1 MTLSKN
7 ARVAGLLYLVGSL
20 LGIVR
25 LIYVPNTL
33 FVYGNA
39 TKTANNIA
47 EHELL
52 FRFGI
57 VSYLLCAALWTFVT
71 LALYRLFKE
80 VNQGLAVLMV
90 ILGSLMVTPIFFAN
104 TVNDAAALLFVR
116 GGGYLS
122 VFDKSQRDAF
132 ARLFLDLH
140 HQLDLANEIFW
151 GLWLIP
157 FGLLV
162 YRSGFLPRI
171 LGVWLVIASFA
182 YMALSFT
189 GFLFPA
195 YEDQVG
201 NIAQPILLGEITT
214 MLWLLIMGANEKP
227 GSSEKARRC
236 SSFMMPPFN
245 IGSSDRGKYQLRWA
259 REMVDDWDK
268 AASFRVGA
276 LPRVA
281 QLHR

>member
-7 ARVAGLLYLVGSL
+7 ARVAGLLYLIGSL
-20 LGIVR
+20 FGIVR

-39 TKTANNIA
+39 TATANNIA

-57 VSYLLCAALWTFVT
+57 VSYLLCAALWIFVT
-71 LALYRLFKE
+71 LALYRLFKG
-80 VNQGLAVLMV
+80 VNQALAVLMV
-90 ILGSLMVTPIFFAN
+90 ILGSLMVTPIFFVN

-122 VFDKSQRDAF
+122 VFDKPQRDAF

-151 GLWLIP
+151 GLWLVP
-157 FGLLV
+157 YGLLV
-162 YRSGFLPRI
+162 YRSRFVPRI
-171 LGVWLVIASFA
+171 LGVWLVIACFA
-182 YMALSFT
+182 YLALSFT

-195 YEDQVG
+195 YEDKVG
-201 NIAQPILLGEITT
+201 DITQPVLLGEVAT

-227 GSSEKARRC
+227 R
-236 SSFMMPPFN
+236 
-245 IGSSDRGKYQLRWA
+245 
-259 REMVDDWDK
+259 VD
-268 AASFRVGA
+268 
-276 LPRVA
+276 
-281 QLHR
+281 

>member
-20 LGIVR
+20 FGIVR

-39 TKTANNIA
+39 TATANNIA

-52 FRFGI
+52 FRLGI
-57 VSYLLCAALWTFVT
+57 VSYLLCAALWIFVT
-71 LALYRLFKE
+71 LALYRLFKG
-80 VNQGLAVLMV
+80 VNQALAVLMV
-90 ILGSLMVTPIFFAN
+90 ILGSLMVTPIFFVN

-122 VFDKSQRDAF
+122 VF

-157 FGLLV
+157 YGLLV
-162 YRSGFLPRI
+162 YRSRFVPRI
-171 LGVWLVIASFA
+171 LGVWLIIACFA
-182 YMALSFT
+182 YLVLSFT

-195 YEDQVG
+195 YEDQAG
-201 NIAQPILLGEITT
+201 NIAQPILLGEVAT

-227 GSSEKARRC
+227 
-236 SSFMMPPFN
+236 
-245 IGSSDRGKYQLRWA
+245 
-259 REMVDDWDK
+259 
-268 AASFRVGA
+268 RV
-276 LPRVA
+276 V
-281 QLHR
+281 

>member
-7 ARVAGLLYLVGSL
+7 ARVAGLLYLLGSL
-20 LGIVR
+20 FGIVR

-39 TKTANNIA
+39 TATANNIA

-57 VSYLLCAALWTFVT
+57 VSYLLCAALWIFVT
-71 LALYRLFKE
+71 LALYRLFKG
-80 VNQGLAVLMV
+80 VNQALAVLMV
-90 ILGSLMVTPIFFAN
+90 ILGSLMVTPIFFVN

-122 VFDKSQRDAF
+122 VFDKPQRDAF

-162 YRSGFLPRI
+162 YKSRFLPRI
-171 LGVWLVIASFA
+171 LGVWLIIACFA
-182 YMALSFT
+182 YLTLSFT

-195 YEDQVG
+195 YEDRAG
-201 NIAQPILLGEITT
+201 NIAQPLLLGELAT

-227 GSSEKARRC
+227 
-236 SSFMMPPFN
+236 
-245 IGSSDRGKYQLRWA
+245 
-259 REMVDDWDK
+259 
-268 AASFRVGA
+268 RV
-276 LPRVA
+276 V
-281 QLHR
+281 

>member
-7 ARVAGLLYLVGSL
+7 ARVAGLLYLLGSL
-20 LGIVR
+20 FGVVR

-39 TKTANNIA
+39 TATAKNIA

-57 VSYLLCAALWTFVT
+57 VSYLLCAALWIFVT
-71 LALYRLFKE
+71 LALYRLFKA
-80 VNQGLAVLMV
+80 VNQALAVLMV
-90 ILGSLMVTPIFFAN
+90 ILGSLMVTPIFFVN

-122 VFDKSQRDAF
+122 VFDKPQRDAL

-162 YRSGFLPRI
+162 YKSRFLPRI
-171 LGVWLVIASFA
+171 LGVWLMIACFA
-182 YMALSFT
+182 YLALSFT
-189 GFLFPA
+189 GFLLPA
-195 YEDQVG
+195 YEDQVN
-201 NIAQPILLGEITT
+201 NIAQPLLLGELAT

-227 GSSEKARRC
+227 R
-236 SSFMMPPFN
+236 
-245 IGSSDRGKYQLRWA
+245 
-259 REMVDDWDK
+259 VD
-268 AASFRVGA
+268 
-276 LPRVA
+276 
-281 QLHR
+281 

>member
-7 ARVAGLLYLVGSL
+7 ARVAGLLYLLGSL
-20 LGIVR
+20 FGIVR

-39 TKTANNIA
+39 TATAKNIA

-57 VSYLLCAALWTFVT
+57 VSYLLCAALWIFVT
-71 LALYRLFKE
+71 LALYRLFKA
-80 VNQGLAVLMV
+80 VNQALAVLMV
-90 ILGSLMVTPIFFAN
+90 ILGSLMVTPIFFVN
-104 TVNDAAALLFVR
+104 TVNDAAALLLVR

-122 VFDKSQRDAF
+122 VFDKPQREAL

-162 YRSGFLPRI
+162 YKSRFLPLI
-171 LGVWLVIASFA
+171 LGVWLVMGCFA
-182 YMALSFT
+182 YLALSFT
-189 GFLFPA
+189 GFLLPA
-195 YEDQVG
+195 YEDQVY
-201 NIAQPILLGEITT
+201 NVAQPLLLGELAT
-214 MLWLLIMGANEKP
+214 MVWLLIMGANEKP
-227 GSSEKARRC
+227 
-236 SSFMMPPFN
+236 
-245 IGSSDRGKYQLRWA
+245 
-259 REMVDDWDK
+259 
-268 AASFRVGA
+268 RV
-276 LPRVA
+276 V
-281 QLHR
+281 